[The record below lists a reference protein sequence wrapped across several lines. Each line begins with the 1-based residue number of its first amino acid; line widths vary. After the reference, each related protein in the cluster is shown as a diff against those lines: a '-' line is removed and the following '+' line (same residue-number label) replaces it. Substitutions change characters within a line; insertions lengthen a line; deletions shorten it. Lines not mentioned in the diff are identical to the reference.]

1 MPRRQRRSI
10 KSSKA
15 FRGISFKQA
24 LEIARDVVAA
34 DKLAESGKLDGS
46 EGLFDPKLRALSQ
59 IIDENKPDGLHVIV
73 PDVAARIDAIV
84 TDVAFTGW
92 RESTPGDRAVKKELR
107 SVMKQFALPVT
118 GELFDRAYLYVREN
132 Y

>member
-1 MPRRQRRSI
+1 M
-10 KSSKA
+10 
-15 FRGISFKQA
+15 
-24 LEIARDVVAA
+24 AA
-34 DKLAESGKLDGS
+34 DKLAESGKLNES
-46 EGLFDPKLRALSQ
+46 ESLFDPRLRALSQ

-107 SVMKQFALPVT
+107 SVLKQFALPVT
-118 GELFDRAYLYVREN
+118 GELFDRAYLDVREN